1 MVTTQLRG
9 KEHSALVTPPVT
21 EVARLVDVTGTE
33 SVGTSPQGKGLL
45 KNLFLLFTLQ
55 LNQASPQTN
64 QQGPPLLAY

>member
-1 MVTTQLRG
+1 MVTTQLMG

-21 EVARLVDVTGTE
+21 EVALLVDVTRTD
-33 SVGTSPQGKGLL
+33 SVGTSPQGKVLL

-64 QQGPPLLAY
+64 QQVPPLLAY